1 MRGLEG
7 KVGIIAGGA
16 RGIGAATAERFC
28 AEGAKIIIGDIM
40 EDMAVETAKRLSQ
53 AGGEVMGVYL
63 DGTDQ
68 ASQNDIVK
76 RAVKEFGGLDFFHSN
91 LAGGTQG
98 DNDALDISAEIFDK
112 SVAINTKSHL
122 FATQAA
128 VPELLKR
135 GGGAMIYTSSGS
147 ASGGAPVQPAY
158 AMTKNAI
165 HALARHVAA
174 KWGRQG
180 IRANVICPGLIMT
193 EAVAIHLDETRTEQ
207 LKSKTPS
214 MRLGHPDDIAAAVAF
229 LASADGEFVNGQVWH
244 VNGGSQMRD

>member
-1 MRGLEG
+1 MRGLTQ

-16 RGIGAATAERFC
+16 RGIGAATAERLC

-40 EDMAVETAKRLSQ
+40 SDMAQETAERIAKS
-53 AGGEVMGVYL
+53 GGTIIGTYL
-63 DGTDQ
+63 DGTNAQ
-68 ASQNDIVK
+68 SQKDIVAL
-76 RAVKEFGGLDFFHSN
+76 AVKEFGGLDFYHSN
-91 LAGGTQG
+91 LAGGTGG
-98 DNDALDISAEIFDK
+98 DIDALVITEEVFDN

-147 ASGGAPVQPAY
+147 ASAAAPVQPAY
-158 AMTKNAI
+158 AMTKTAI

-174 KWGRQG
+174 KWGPSG

-193 EAVAIHLDETRTEQ
+193 EAVAIYLDEARLEDIKAQ
-207 LKSKTPS
+207 TPS
-214 MRLGHPDDIAAAVAF
+214 HRLGQPEDIAAAVAF
-229 LASADGEFVNGQVWH
+229 LASDDGEFVNGQAWH
-244 VNGGSQMRD
+244 VNGGKQMRE